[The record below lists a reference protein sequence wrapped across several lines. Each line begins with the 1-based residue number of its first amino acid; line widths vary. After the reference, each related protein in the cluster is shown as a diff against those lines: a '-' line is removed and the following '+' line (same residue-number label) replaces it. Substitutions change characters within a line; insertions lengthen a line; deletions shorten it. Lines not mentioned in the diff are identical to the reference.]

1 MTKTCDLPILR
12 GWIFRLPLSVKAGW
26 TMLDLGVDEQLV
38 VRDHELP
45 LRIAESMTF
54 AESATLMLVLA
65 DVAWGST
72 IGIEP
77 DVVPD

>member
-1 MTKTCDLPILR
+1 
-12 GWIFRLPLSVKAGW
+12 
-26 TMLDLGVDEQLV
+26 MLDLGVDEQLV